1 MRQLNILKTILDI
14 FWFFTLIGA
23 IGVVVFLPF
32 YLFGDEVDIPIKI
45 KGQEITT
52 NDLFSKIVVL
62 ANVVSGLLFL
72 YSIYL
77 LRKVVGLFQK
87 REIFNE
93 EIVKLF
99 NLIGQLVIAS
109 SLISN
114 VSLFI
119 YKFVVKDHADL
130 TLDLGSYDS
139 FLISISLGLFF
150 IVISAVFKIATR
162 MKEENELTI

>member
-1 MRQLNILKTILDI
+1 MV
-14 FWFFTLIGA
+14 GS
-23 IGVVVFLPF
+23 
-32 YLFGDEVDIPIKI
+32 Y
-45 KGQEITT
+45 
-52 NDLFSKIVVL
+52 
-62 ANVVSGLLFL
+62 LFL

-93 EIVKLF
+93 EVVRSF
-99 NLIGQLVIAS
+99 SLIGQLIIIS

-119 YKFVVKDHADL
+119 YKIVEKGQVYL

-150 IVISAVFKIATR
+150 MVISTIFKIATNLK
-162 MKEENELTI
+162 KENDLTI

>member
-1 MRQLNILKTILDI
+1 MRKLNILKAILDF
-14 FWFFTLIGA
+14 FWFFTIIGA
-23 IGVVVFLPF
+23 VGSVIFLLF
-32 YLFGDEVDIPIKI
+32 YLFGSIVDIPIKI

-52 NDLFSKIVVL
+52 YTFLSKTIVFV
-62 ANVVSGLLFL
+62 NVVGSYLFL

-93 EIVKLF
+93 EVVRSF
-99 NLIGQLVIAS
+99 SLIGQLIIIS

-119 YKFVVKDHADL
+119 YKIVEKGQVYL

-150 IVISAVFKIATR
+150 MVISTIFKIATNLK
-162 MKEENELTI
+162 KENDLTI